1 MKQKNQSFSGRGAA
15 PVFFLCILMLLNVK
29 LNVYAEDDTTWQE
42 EYEYS
47 ISEGEITLQKYTG
60 AEQEI
65 TVPAVAVI
73 DGEAYS
79 VVLGEAQ
86 QTDSGYAGIWSM
98 NESVTSLDFEEGI
111 KLPEDCTTL
120 FRNCKSLREIDLSE
134 LDTTGVVSMAG
145 MFAGCSSLKEIDI
158 SGFEMADVTDMQAM
172 FSDCSDLKTVTFGD
186 LSTRKVTD
194 MTALFQNCRSLRS
207 VSLGGL
213 DASHITSMNQM
224 FAGCSSLEN
233 LDLQDFHPGDLHSMR
248 RTFADCSAL
257 KWIRFGS
264 IDTGKVT
271 TMEGCF
277 SGCSSLSQLDLSA
290 FATGS
295 LVVAGEMFA
304 GCSGISTLDLSTF
317 DLRNVRGEVSYGDG
331 SGPVTKDMLRDV
343 RADRIITPRYLKEDV
358 ALSAVYIEESSGTIY
373 RQLPKDS
380 SFPRIL
386 VKMSYDAG
394 AQLVVSGDEILY
406 YEDGEQDFDTYGF
419 VSYDNGLFL
428 VAHGRVASEIN
439 GLYQDPE
446 YPQFWYYCSEGQAHT
461 EYSGVVE
468 YDGEKFL
475 VKDGV
480 LDTGTNGFCEC
491 DGGMYVVA
499 AGRILQDAEG
509 LIQDPKHR
517 DCWYYCRDGRVV
529 QDLYGT
535 VWYDGAEFYVSGG
548 RFRAVY

>member
-1 MKQKNQSFSGRGAA
+1 MRRTDQVLKGLIAA
-15 PVFFLCILMLLNVK
+15 ILLFFTIGLKLPVH
-29 LNVYAEDDTTWQE
+29 AQEDTDWQE
-42 EYEYS
+42 EYEYTL
-47 ISEGEITLQKYTG
+47 SENEITLQMYNG
-60 AEQEI
+60 MESDVI
-65 TVPAVAVI
+65 VPAYAVI
-73 DGEAYS
+73 DDEEYA
-79 VVLGEAQ
+79 VVLGDAQ
-86 QTDSGYAGIWSM
+86 WSDNGYVGIWSE
-98 NESVTSLDFEEGI
+98 NSVVTSIEFEDGV
-111 KLPEDCTTL
+111 KLPEDCTAL
-120 FRNCKSLREIDLSE
+120 FRKCTYLRELDLSG
-134 LDTTGVVSMAG
+134 LDASDTVRMTG
-145 MFAGCSSLKEIDI
+145 MFADCPSLKTI
-158 SGFEMADVTDMQAM
+158 
-172 FSDCSDLKTVTFGD
+172 TFGD
-186 LSTRKVTD
+186 LETRNVTD
-194 MTALFQNCRSLRS
+194 MTALFQNCSALKS

-277 SGCSSLSQLDLSA
+277 AGCSSLSQLDLSA

-304 GCSGISTLDLSTF
+304 GCSGISSLDLSGF
-317 DLRNVRGEVSYGDG
+317 DLRNVRGEVSYGDS

-406 YEDGEQDFDTYGF
+406 YVDGEQDFDTYGF
-419 VSYDNGLFL
+419 VSYDDGLFL
-428 VAHGRVASEIN
+428 VAHGRVATEID

-480 LDTGTNGFCEC
+480 LDTGANGFYEC

-499 AGRILQDAEG
+499 AGRILQEAEG

-517 DCWYYCRDGRVV
+517 DCWYYCRNGRVA
-529 QDLYGT
+529 QDYYGK